1 MTDIAEI
8 RKMSVPEGLQLV
20 NEIWE
25 SIVEAP
31 ELLTI
36 TDELAAELQQRLKAH
51 RESPEES
58 ASGESVNR
66 QVFGAQAG
74 LG

>member
-1 MTDIAEI
+1 VTDIAEI
-8 RKMSVPEGLQLV
+8 RKMSVPERLRLV

-31 ELLTI
+31 ELLTL

-51 RESPEES
+51 RESPDES
-58 ASGESVNR
+58 EPWESVDR
-66 QVFGAQAG
+66 KVFGAD
-74 LG
+74 

>member
-1 MTDIAEI
+1 VTDIAEI